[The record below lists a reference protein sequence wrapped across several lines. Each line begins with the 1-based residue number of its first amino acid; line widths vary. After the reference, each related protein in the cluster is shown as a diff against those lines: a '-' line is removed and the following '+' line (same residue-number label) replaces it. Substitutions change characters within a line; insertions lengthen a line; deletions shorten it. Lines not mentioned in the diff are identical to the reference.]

1 MAVKALGIINHPT
14 DMKLQN
20 AFPNLRGRHIV
31 CFTRYEAV
39 GPSSRLRFH
48 QFEPPLE
55 EAGARVSFYPLL
67 SERYLERF
75 YAGKKKDRSDI
86 AFSYV
91 RRLVQL
97 ATLRADL
104 VWVEK
109 ELFPFLP
116 GMFERMLRSRA
127 FPYVVDFDD
136 AIFHNY
142 DLRKKGIVRSLL
154 ESKLDPLLSGCAL
167 ATAGNTYLADYAR
180 LHGAPSVAILPTVV
194 DTRRYPAR
202 APVDRGRIRVGWIG
216 TRTNEVYLTPVIRAL
231 NRLGER
237 LPLTFVTMGAREL
250 GGLTIPQER
259 HKWSENT
266 EAELLASFDI
276 GVMPL
281 ADTPWERGKCGY
293 KLIQYMAAARPVIA
307 SAVGVNPA
315 IVTPDVGRLV
325 DNEMDWEHTIAELAS
340 NRELMTKLG
349 AKGRQRVEDYFSLDA
364 MAPQLLALFDKILS
378 SPASCASQR
387 DN

>member
-1 MAVKALGIINHPT
+1 
-14 DMKLQN
+14 MKLQN
-20 AFPNLRGRHIV
+20 AFPNLHGRHVV

-48 QFEPPLE
+48 QFQRPLE
-55 EAGARVSFYPLL
+55 QAGCRVSFYPLL

-75 YAGKKKDRSDI
+75 YGGKKKDKFDI

-91 RRLVQL
+91 RRLAQL

-127 FPYVVDFDD
+127 VPYVVDFDD

-142 DLRKKGIVRSLL
+142 DLRKKGFVRSLL
-154 ESKLDPLLSGCAL
+154 ESKLDPLLSGCAMV
-167 ATAGNTYLADYAR
+167 TAGNSYLADYAQS
-180 LHGAPSVAILPTVV
+180 HGAPSVAIIPTVV

-202 APVDRGRIRVGWIG
+202 PPIDRGRIRVGWIG
-216 TRTNEVYLTPVIRAL
+216 TRTNERYLAPVIRAL
-231 NRLGER
+231 TRLSES
-237 LPLTFVTMGAREL
+237 LPLTLVTVGASRL
-250 GGLTIPQER
+250 SGLAVPQEQ
-259 HKWSENT
+259 HEWT
-266 EAELLASFDI
+266 EDTEGELVASFDI

-307 SAVGVNPA
+307 SSVGVNSE

-325 DNEMDWEHTIAELAS
+325 HGEADWERAIHELGTS
-340 NRELMTKLG
+340 RELMTRLG
-349 AKGRQRVEDYFSLDA
+349 ANGRRRVEEYYSLDA
-364 MAPQLLALFDKILS
+364 AAPQLLNLFDKVLAA
-378 SPASCASQR
+378 PVWHG
-387 DN
+387 